1 MLPPLPRWER
11 EGLSAVAL
19 AKAEVRVKK
28 ALADLLPSG
37 PCSPLDPFRGAHPLQ
52 QTQVTPRSA
61 DLRASESLPVRYIGR
76 RSHPRARTL
85 RMTEA
90 KWIIAALANKPTA
103 CYTGTKPKFR
113 ILCGS
118 I

>member
-28 ALADLLPSG
+28 ALAELAPSG
-37 PCSPLDPFRGAHPLQ
+37 PCSPLDPFGGARPLQ

-61 DLRASESLPVRYIGR
+61 DRRANEYP
-76 RSHPRARTL
+76 P
-85 RMTEA
+85 E
-90 KWIIAALANKPTA
+90 WIIASLAHEPTA
-103 CYTGTKPKFR
+103 CYTGTKPKCR
-113 ILCGS
+113 ILCGFV
-118 I
+118 